1 MVEGLACIGV
11 MCVTQQISRLSK
23 KYVCIQWLHYNA
35 FYSSYGSFYRV
46 SFCRSIK
53 YLLKVDDLV
62 SAVSQLA
69 LSHSISPLLTAV
81 SSSLLE
87 NHFSNLSPPTESS
100 SDGAGAGASAL
111 NVLLSLID
119 EIQLEES
126 CVYQLIK

>member
-23 KYVCIQWLHYNA
+23 KYAYNCYITML
-35 FYSSYGSFYRV
+35 FFNVYYCV
-46 SFCRSIK
+46 SLCRSIK
-53 YLLKVDDLV
+53 YLLRVDDLV

-69 LSHSISPLLTAV
+69 QSHSISPLVTAV

-87 NHFSNLSPPTESS
+87 NHFNNLSSPAECS
-100 SDGAGAGASAL
+100 SDHAGAL

-126 CVYQLIK
+126 CVYQLVK